1 MKGPFEGVQV
11 LSLAE
16 QYPGPYATALMAD
29 LGADVILVER
39 PRGGDPARQFPD
51 FFAAVS
57 RNKRSA
63 CIDLKSESGKDQFRR
78 LAASADVVLEGF
90 RPGTMTR
97 LGLGYEDLVP
107 INTKLVYASIS
118 GFGQTGPYRD
128 RVAHDLSYQAISG
141 LLFGQKAPLTPA
153 VSYADLAGAM
163 FTAFAVSTALFG
175 RERSGKGT
183 YIDVSVTDCL
193 VSWMNV
199 YLDPKMNR
207 GERITVH
214 DEPGY
219 GTFRCADGRQ
229 LTLSVAHE
237 NHFWRSL
244 CVGLGLPRLQ
254 ALDHRRRVA
263 RSGELRQL
271 LESRL
276 GEQPLLYWAEVLDTL
291 GIPWSPLNDLDEVI
305 EDPHFCD
312 RGLFVDVEREDGTTV
327 RHVRQ
332 PLSFSAYGTA
342 LTRTAPTLGQHTK
355 ELLEMNRNGRANARR
370 AKASAG
376 QAGARARGVAAT

>member
-1 MKGPFEGVQV
+1 MKGAFEGVQV

-16 QYPGPYATALMAD
+16 QYPGPYATAMMAD
-29 LGADVILVER
+29 LGADVVLVER
-39 PRGGDPARQFPD
+39 PNGGDPARQFPD
-51 FFAAVS
+51 FFAALS

-78 LAASADVVLEGF
+78 LAASADIVLEGF
-90 RPGTMTR
+90 RPGTMSR

-107 INTKLVYASIS
+107 INPKLVYASIS

-141 LLFGQKAPLTPA
+141 LLFGQEAPPTPA

-183 YIDVSVTDCL
+183 YIDVSMTDCL

-199 YLDPKMNR
+199 HLDPKMNR
-207 GERITVH
+207 GERATVH
-214 DEPGY
+214 GEPGY

-237 NHFWRSL
+237 DHFWCPL
-244 CVGLGLPRLQ
+244 CVALGLPDLR
-254 ALDHRRRVA
+254 ALDHRARVA
-263 RSGELRQL
+263 RSSELRLSLQ
-271 LESRL
+271 SRV
-276 GEQPLLYWAEVLDTL
+276 GEQPLAHWADVLDTL
-291 GIPWSPLNDLDEVI
+291 GIPWSPLNGLEQVI
-305 EDPHFCD
+305 EDPHFLE
-312 RGLFVDVEREDGTTV
+312 RGLFVDVKREDGTTA

-332 PLSFSAYGTA
+332 PLNFSAYGTA
-342 LTRTAPTLGQHTK
+342 LTRAAPALGQHTK
-355 ELLEMNRNGRANARR
+355 ELLKANRDGRAHA
-370 AKASAG
+370 
-376 QAGARARGVAAT
+376 